1 MAMLGTGEALAM
13 YLSIWLGDMFLYL
26 VRGIDVNLAPAYLFI
41 PAWLVLSFAVRLLPG
56 WGLGAVEELRRIEM
70 SLIGLFGMAAA
81 SLFLMRG
88 MQKSRITFLS
98 ALFFAMVLIPLFRTL
113 MKRQLVQRDHWG
125 IPVAIYGTRE
135 TACLMI
141 RTLRN
146 DPGLGFNPY
155 AVFDDESDVG
165 SLLEGVPIIGGMED
179 VTRAAPVAIV
189 AVPNLTRHDT
199 IRMLEGS
206 LAAYRSVILIPD
218 LFEAPSLWVRPR
230 DLQGVLGLEITH
242 NLLDPIPRFI
252 KRFSEYSLTVLL
264 FPLWGGIVGLLALLI
279 WAHDRSNPFY
289 VQSRVGMKKSRFK
302 AYKLR
307 TMVPHA
313 DQVLEAALKT
323 DPDLRREWDEKC
335 KLRNDPRITPVGR
348 FIRAT
353 SLDELPQL
361 VNVLRGEMSWIG
373 PRPLPLYH
381 HEQLPEQ
388 VRDLRE
394 RVLPGI
400 TGLWQVSGRSEV
412 GTTGMEKW
420 DPYYVRNWSIWLDIV
435 ILVRTFRAVF
445 TARGAY

>member
-1 MAMLGTGEALAM
+1 
-13 YLSIWLGDMFLYL
+13 
-26 VRGIDVNLAPAYLFI
+26 
-41 PAWLVLSFAVRLLPG
+41 
-56 WGLGAVEELRRIEM
+56 
-70 SLIGLFGMAAA
+70 
-81 SLFLMRG
+81 
-88 MQKSRITFLS
+88 
-98 ALFFAMVLIPLFRTL
+98 
-113 MKRQLVQRDHWG
+113 
-125 IPVAIYGTRE
+125 
-135 TACLMI
+135 
-141 RTLRN
+141 
-146 DPGLGFNPY
+146 
-155 AVFDDESDVG
+155 
-165 SLLEGVPIIGGMED
+165 
-179 VTRAAPVAIV
+179 
-189 AVPNLTRHDT
+189 
-199 IRMLEGS
+199 
-206 LAAYRSVILIPD
+206 
-218 LFEAPSLWVRPR
+218 
-230 DLQGVLGLEITH
+230 
-242 NLLDPIPRFI
+242 
-252 KRFSEYSLTVLL
+252 
-264 FPLWGGIVGLLALLI
+264 
-279 WAHDRSNPFY
+279 
-289 VQSRVGMKKSRFK
+289 MKKSRFK